1 MSPVRDGELRI
12 IPVDGLGEIAAGD
25 DIGAL
30 LVEAAAAHGT
40 PVVPEDIVVVA
51 QKIVSKAEGRVVAAE
66 TREDARA
73 AALREARRVVRE
85 TADHLIVETQQGL
98 VCANAGVDMSNV
110 TEGTASLLPKDSD
123 ASARRI
129 RATIEEQ
136 CGSPVA
142 VIVSDT
148 FGRAW
153 RIGHTNVAIGS
164 SGLAALRTYEG
175 KLDPAGRELLITQ
188 IAHLDELASAAELV
202 MDKLERIPVCVVRGY
217 AWEPG
222 EGSARDLVRPVS
234 EDLFR

>member
-1 MSPVRDGELRI
+1 MSSITELRI

-25 DIGAL
+25 DIGTQIVDAAL
-30 LVEAAAAHGT
+30 AQGT
-40 PVVPEDIVVVA
+40 RVMPGDVVVVA
-51 QKIVSKAEGRVVAAE
+51 QKIVSKAEGRVIPAS

-110 TEGTASLLPKDSD
+110 SEGTASLLPRDPD
-123 ASARRI
+123 ASAQRI
-129 RATIEEQ
+129 RRTIEQ
-136 CGSPVA
+136 RCGSPVA

-164 SGLAALRTYEG
+164 SGLQALRTYEG

-188 IAHLDELASAAELV
+188 IAHIDELASAAELV
-202 MDKLERIPVCVVRGY
+202 MDKLDRIPACIVRGY
-217 AWEPG
+217 EWAASD
-222 EGSARDLVRPVS
+222 GSASDLVRPVS

>member
-1 MSPVRDGELRI
+1 MSAKGDLRI
-12 IPVDGLGEIAAGD
+12 IPVGGMGEIEPGA
-25 DIGAL
+25 DIGE
-30 LVEAAAAHGT
+30 LVADAAAEQGT
-40 PVVPEDIVVVA
+40 PIEPDDVVVIA
-51 QKIVSKAEGRVVAAE
+51 QKIVSKAEGRIVAAE
-66 TREDARA
+66 SREEARA

-85 TADHLIVETQQGL
+85 TADHLIVETHDGL

-110 TEGTASLLPKDSD
+110 AEGTASLLPKDANS
-123 ASARRI
+123 SAARI
-129 RATIEEQ
+129 RATIELR
-136 CGSPVA
+136 CGAPVA

-164 SGLAALRTYEG
+164 AGLDALRTYEG
-175 KLDPAGRELLITQ
+175 QTDPAGRELLITQ

-202 MDKLERIPVCVVRGY
+202 MDKLERIPATIVRGY

-222 EGSARDLVRPVS
+222 EGTARDLVRPVG